1 MNFNRRY
8 DKVLHT
14 VGLSLAWDLLLEYIY
29 EYESVPRGPGYET
42 YLQSM
47 IESHIG
53 QVWDIPSTACNMYE
67 ELKILPTFTK
77 LESMRLYKASREK
90 FTITAKIIFFG
101 TSVKYKP

>member
-1 MNFNRRY
+1 
-8 DKVLHT
+8 
-14 VGLSLAWDLLLEYIY
+14 
-29 EYESVPRGPGYET
+29 
-42 YLQSM
+42 
-47 IESHIG
+47 
-53 QVWDIPSTACNMYE
+53 MYE